1 MKITQGKPTTQK
13 AKKHKNKIVSKT
25 VPTGTIL
32 QTRDEY
38 FQGSGNY
45 RKPGY
50 QNKGL
55 YRKAGVVEQNSKNE
69 LAVVKFVSG
78 GNFSVNNTNLKYQP
92 YIEIYDDKNQPIKTG
107 SKFIP
112 TKQVLSTQQVQAIK
126 DNCLKNKQVN
136 KHLRRK
142 NISLLKLL

>member
-13 AKKHKNKIVSKT
+13 AKKHKNKNVSKT

-55 YRKAGVVEQNSKNE
+55 YRKAVVIDSNRFDE
-69 LAVVKFVSG
+69 LAVVKGTTKGIDLKVKEFATYKPFIETKDNKG
-78 GNFSVNNTNLKYQP
+78 KPIKINKKFKQTNILLPNNKVQEIMTNCLNNRKTKYQ
-92 YIEIYDDKNQPIKTG
+92 
-107 SKFIP
+107 
-112 TKQVLSTQQVQAIK
+112 
-126 DNCLKNKQVN
+126 NKQ
-136 KHLRRK
+136 K
-142 NISLLKLL
+142 LKALKSK